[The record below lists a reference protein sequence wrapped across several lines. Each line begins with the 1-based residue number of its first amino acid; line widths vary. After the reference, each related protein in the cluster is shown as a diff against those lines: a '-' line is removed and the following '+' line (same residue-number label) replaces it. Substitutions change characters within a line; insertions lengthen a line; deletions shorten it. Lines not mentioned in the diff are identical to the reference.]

1 MKGTEVAP
9 ISVGG
14 CPHLLSAC
22 LSPHPTSLMALECL
36 GVSVLLVDLAS
47 LDELGLAKGR
57 AVT

>member
-14 CPHLLSAC
+14 CPHLSAC

-36 GVSVLLVDLAS
+36 GVSVLLVALAS